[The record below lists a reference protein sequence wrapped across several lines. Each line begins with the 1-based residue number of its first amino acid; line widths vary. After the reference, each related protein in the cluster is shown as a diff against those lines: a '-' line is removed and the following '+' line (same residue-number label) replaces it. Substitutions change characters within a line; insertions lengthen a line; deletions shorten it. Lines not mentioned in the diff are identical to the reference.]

1 LRKLKY
7 FSMEASICTAE
18 QCGARC
24 HRKGPGGGLMPFKD
38 VTTIFSRAF
47 ILGFYLPAFFALT
60 VLWQTLPMGLL
71 PVEFKHYTAAVQL
84 LIIASLGIPLGLL
97 LSGLNYSILRLYE
110 GYPLQQAQ
118 HWHGI
123 RFLYKRLMQSRIN
136 EFNDLT
142 SRKQAGDSTAA
153 WQLDRRYPSI
163 KSHILPTR
171 FGNAVRAFEHH
182 ALVRWGLSTVGVW
195 PRIEL
200 LLSQDE
206 SQTLATVKSDADF
219 LVNASLLSYGVGIV
233 LVVSVATHTAAQ
245 WYSWLLCIIPF
256 IVGYL
261 LYRIAVGAAVRWGS
275 GVRSCVD
282 LHRLQ
287 LYERMGV
294 QQPRTRAHEAEI
306 ADAIN
311 QCLLY
316 GVPIPDT
323 VRAVSAVVQSDL
335 QNRSNGR
342 YQGWRRRATRLTT
355 HKGGAP

>member
-1 LRKLKY
+1 
-7 FSMEASICTAE
+7 
-18 QCGARC
+18 
-24 HRKGPGGGLMPFKD
+24 MPFKD

-47 ILGFYLPAFFALT
+47 ILGFYLPAFFALI
-60 VLWQTLPMGLL
+60 VLWQSWPMVLL

-84 LIIASLGIPLGLL
+84 LIIAGLAIPLGLL

-118 HWHGI
+118 RLPGF
-123 RFLYKRLMQSRIN
+123 RFVYKRLVQPRIR
-136 EFNDLT
+136 EFGELT
-142 SRKQAGDSTAA
+142 TRKQAGDSAAA

-163 KSHILPTR
+163 KSHVLPTR

-182 ALVRWGLSTVGVW
+182 ALVRWGLSTVGIW

-206 SQTLATVKSDADF
+206 SHTLATIKSDADF
-219 LVNASLLSYGVGIV
+219 LVNASFMSYGVGAV
-233 LVVSVATHTAAQ
+233 FVVNVAIHTPAQ
-245 WYSWLLCIIPF
+245 WYSWVLCSVPF
-256 IVGYL
+256 VVGYL
-261 LYRIAVGAAVRWGS
+261 LYRISVGAAIRWGS

-287 LYERMGV
+287 LYERMGL
-294 QQPRTRAHEAEI
+294 QQPTTQAREAEI

-316 GVPIPDT
+316 GVPLPDA
-323 VRAVSAVVQSDL
+323 VRTMSAIQGDQLGRSD
-335 QNRSNGR
+335 GR
-342 YQGWRRRATRLTT
+342 YRIGGGNRRDSRRTKEGRHDA
-355 HKGGAP
+355 

>member
-1 LRKLKY
+1 
-7 FSMEASICTAE
+7 
-18 QCGARC
+18 
-24 HRKGPGGGLMPFKD
+24 
-38 VTTIFSRAF
+38 
-47 ILGFYLPAFFALT
+47 
-60 VLWQTLPMGLL
+60 
-71 PVEFKHYTAAVQL
+71 
-84 LIIASLGIPLGLL
+84 
-97 LSGLNYSILRLYE
+97 
-110 GYPLQQAQ
+110 
-118 HWHGI
+118 
-123 RFLYKRLMQSRIN
+123 
-136 EFNDLT
+136 
-142 SRKQAGDSTAA
+142 
-153 WQLDRRYPSI
+153 LDRRYPSI